1 MKHAQVTLED
11 KYAVEL
17 REVYLSGTQALVRL
31 LLLQHARDRAA
42 GRNTAGFVSG
52 YRGSPLGGLDIQLF
66 AAKNHLAEHHIHFQ
80 PGLNEELAAT
90 AIWGSQQVPLL
101 AGAKYDG
108 VFALWYGKGPGVD
121 RSGDAFKHANFA
133 GTSPN
138 GGVLLV
144 AGDDHACKSSTV
156 PHQSEPAFIAALIPV
171 LVPASVEDILIL
183 GLHGYA
189 LSRYSGLYVGF
200 KTVADV
206 VETSASV
213 AFDATDFT
221 PVLPPWE
228 GEGRHFIRLPD
239 QPLEMEAWIHRFAL
253 PMARLYARANRLDRV
268 LRRDPGA
275 RFGIITAGK
284 STQDVKQALADLG
297 LEDAEAGLAVL
308 KLALTWP
315 VVPETIRD
323 FAEGLEEVL
332 VVEEK
337 QPLIENQV
345 KEALYGRA
353 QAPRI
358 SGKTDPDGT
367 PLLSP
372 AGELSADAIARA
384 IARRFGPAL
393 ARPSVAAR
401 IAEIEARE
409 RALAAAPPPAVRKPY
424 FCSGC
429 PHNTSTRVVDGS
441 RAMAGIGC
449 HFMALWM
456 DRHTDTYSQMGGEGA
471 AWIGQAPFTEEKHVF
486 VNMGDGTYY
495 HSGLLAIR
503 FAVAAGVN
511 VTYKILYNDA
521 VAMTGGQH
529 VDGPLTPARISRQLA
544 AEGVRRIVVVTDEPE
559 KYREVTDLA
568 PGVEVRHRRLLADTE
583 RELREIAGVTAIIY
597 DQTCASEKRR
607 RRKRGLMA
615 DPPVRAFINAR
626 VCEGCGDCSVA
637 SNCLSVVPRDTE
649 WGMKRAIDQS
659 SCNKDFSCIEGFC
672 PSFVLVHD
680 GRLRKRAPAAATPF
694 SDLPEP
700 VLPPLDRPYAVLIAG
715 VGGTGIVT
723 LGALLGMAAH
733 IEGKAVSVLDQT
745 GLAQKGGSVLS
756 HVKIAARRE
765 DLRALRLGHAHA
777 DLLLAGDIVV
787 AASPEALA
795 ASAAGRTRA
804 VVNLHEI
811 ITADFVLHPGTRL
824 PIAALRE
831 RLCDTLG
838 AEGVDFIEATALAS
852 ALVGDAIAANL
863 FLLGYAYQRGL
874 IPIGAAAI
882 EQAITLNG
890 TAVEANLT
898 AFRWGRSAA
907 ADPARVQ
914 AIARLPEP
922 APPET
927 LEALIERHARE
938 LVRYQG
944 RRLAARYRARL
955 QAVIARER
963 AVRPESEALARTV
976 ARAYFRLLA
985 YKDEYE
991 VARLFASREFRAE
1004 LAETFETPRRI
1015 EFYLAPPLLA
1025 KRDPRTGHL
1034 VKRRFGG
1041 WMMPVFHLLKW
1052 GRVLRGTRLDPFGR
1066 TEERR
1071 AERAWIAEYESW
1083 LERFSRELTAENF
1096 DLVLALAAIPERI
1109 RGFGHVKE
1117 RAMREARAEAE
1128 RLWARFTTTAAA

>member
-1 MKHAQVTLED
+1 MKHAHVTLED

-31 LLLQHARDRAA
+31 LLLQRARDRAR
-42 GRNTAGFVSG
+42 GLNTAGFVSG

-66 AAKNHLAEHHIHFQ
+66 AAKSHLAEHHIHFQ

-101 AGAKYDG
+101 ASAKYDG

-171 LVPASVEDILIL
+171 LVPASVEDILVL

-206 VETSASV
+206 VETSASI
-213 AFDATDFT
+213 AFDATDFA
-221 PVLPPWE
+221 PILPPWE

-239 QPLEMEAWIHRFAL
+239 QPLEMEARIHRFAL

-275 RFGIITAGK
+275 RFGLITAGK
-284 STQDVKQALADLG
+284 STHDLRQALADLG
-297 LEDAEAGLAVL
+297 LEDEGAGLAVL

-315 VVPETIRD
+315 VVPETIRE
-323 FAEGLEEVL
+323 FAEGLEEIL
-332 VVEEK
+332 VIEEK
-337 QPLIENQV
+337 QPLIETQV

-353 QAPRI
+353 NAPRI
-358 SGKTDPDGT
+358 SGKTDPEGR

-384 IARRFGPAL
+384 IAERFGPAL
-393 ARPSVAAR
+393 GRPSIAAR
-401 IAEIEARE
+401 IAEIEAKD
-409 RALAAAPPPAVRKPY
+409 RALAPPPALRKPY

-429 PHNTSTRVVDGS
+429 PHNTSTRVIEGS

-456 DRHTDTYSQMGGEGA
+456 DRRTEGYAQMGGEGA

-529 VDGPLTPARISRQLA
+529 LDGPLTPARISRQLA

-559 KYREVTDLA
+559 KYRTVTDLA

-672 PSFVLVHD
+672 PSFVLVH
-680 GRLRKRAPAAATPF
+680 GAKLKKRAPAAAEPF
-694 SDLPEP
+694 ADLPD
-700 VLPPLDRPYAVLIAG
+700 PPLPALDHPYAVLIAG

-756 HVKIAARRE
+756 HVKIAASR
-765 DLRALRLGHAHA
+765 DALRALRLGHGHA

-795 ASAAGRTRA
+795 ATAPGRTRA
-804 VVNLHEI
+804 VVNLHET

-824 PIAALRE
+824 PMAELKA
-831 RLCDTLG
+831 RLAG
-838 AEGVDFIEATALAS
+838 AIGEEGVDFIEATALAT
-852 ALVGDAIAANL
+852 ALLGDAIATNL
-863 FLLGYAYQRGL
+863 FLLGFAYQRGL

-882 EQAITLNG
+882 EQAIALNG
-890 TAVEANLT
+890 TAVEANRA

-907 ADPARVQ
+907 ADFGRV
-914 AIARLPEP
+914 AALARLPEP
-922 APPET
+922 TPPET
-927 LEALIERHARE
+927 LEAMIERHARE

-955 QAVIARER
+955 AAIIAAEQR
-963 AVRPESEALARTV
+963 VRPHSEALARTV

-991 VARLFASREFRAE
+991 VARLFASRAFRAE
-1004 LAETFETPRRI
+1004 LAETFETPRRL

-1041 WMMPVFHLLKW
+1041 WMMPLFHVLKW
-1052 GRVLRGTRLDPFGR
+1052 GKVLRGTRLDPFGR
-1066 TEERR
+1066 TEERQ
-1071 AERAWIAEYESW
+1071 AERAWIAEYETW
-1083 LERFSRELTAENF
+1083 LERFTHELSADNF
-1096 DLVLALAAIPERI
+1096 DLVLALAALPERI

-1128 RLWARFTTTAAA
+1128 RLWARFTTAAAA